1 MLAVLP
7 RLQKSKKRDESH
19 AGWRLQKPIEPVFL
33 FSPRTLARPGGGR
46 IKIFANYRGESTAS
60 RALDLDETMRST
72 VAPISKVGSQGHS
85 PLPYQA
91 GRRDRKWR
99 SCRIRARA
107 RIERESRC
115 ACLPAACPPLSSCVS
130 FALSLLLLSL
140 QVKILVTRARCP
152 HDPHHGPPL
161 TDKGPFVTLA
171 TSFLIFLPLLPPVAL
186 LLFHLRRSPPRR
198 PRRPRRRCHT
208 TDAVSMWCTFATLIT
223 ARIDATLDYVA
234 DFIGDGS
241 RRSRYFCLPTTLH
254 RESCS
259 RLTRATI
266 TFGRSPVVPDHR
278 YLDVTWH
285 ERKLLLGNR

>member
-1 MLAVLP
+1 
-7 RLQKSKKRDESH
+7 
-19 AGWRLQKPIEPVFL
+19 
-33 FSPRTLARPGGGR
+33 
-46 IKIFANYRGESTAS
+46 
-60 RALDLDETMRST
+60 MRST

-186 LLFHLRRSPPRR
+186 LLFHLRRSPRR

-223 ARIDATLDYVA
+223 ARIDALHWITLL
-234 DFIGDGS
+234 ISSG
-241 RRSRYFCLPTTLH
+241 
-254 RESCS
+254 
-259 RLTRATI
+259 TRADARVTSVFPRRY
-266 TFGRSPVVPDHR
+266 TVSRAHDSPARRLRSDRSPVVPDHR

>member
-1 MLAVLP
+1 MY
-7 RLQKSKKRDESH
+7 SS
-19 AGWRLQKPIEPVFL
+19 
-33 FSPRTLARPGGGR
+33 SPREHSRVPA
-46 IKIFANYRGESTAS
+46 AGELKFSQIIAAKAPAS

-152 HDPHHGPPL
+152 HDPHNGPPL

-186 LLFHLRRSPPRR
+186 LLFHLRRTPRR

-234 DFIGDGS
+234 DFIGD
-241 RRSRYFCLPTTLH
+241 
-254 RESCS
+254 ES
-259 RLTRATI
+259 
-266 TFGRSPVVPDHR
+266 
-278 YLDVTWH
+278 
-285 ERKLLLGNR
+285 